1 MLNSL
6 ILQDA
11 AADNDDSYLV
21 AIKLKVLWD
30 KGEKSRK
37 LNQTREVSI
46 SQILAWKFD
55 S

>member
-21 AIKLKVLWD
+21 AIKLKVL
-30 KGEKSRK
+30 
-37 LNQTREVSI
+37 
-46 SQILAWKFD
+46 
-55 S
+55 